1 MERDRAIVLKTQQR
15 GVCKT
20 VEPLI
25 YIYVLD
31 MGLKSM
37 RREFVKQEYDRL
49 REDYK
54 YLELQYVIV

>member
-20 VEPLI
+20 VVLLI
-25 YIYVLD
+25 YIYVLG